1 MCEDYY
7 DYEDIY
13 GDDDFDEIEMICT
26 SCMQKF
32 IRTTDSST
40 LCPACGAGMEITQ
53 KCSFCG
59 EGFLSADLTDGLCDD
74 CINEEASSI
83 HFDYYLSRKEDWNT
97 SVEIDLVLATVFS
110 EEEINEILYREF
122 INSGKSFDC
131 KPFLEEYKYE
141 FAEAF
146 NKERRENYEGWK
158 AKKDILC
165 SR

>member
-1 MCEDYY
+1 MCDM
-7 DYEDIY
+7 
-13 GDDDFDEIEMICT
+13 FDEIEMICPFCEIT
-26 SCMQKF
+26 F
-32 IRTTDSST
+32 NRTANSST
-40 LCPACGAGMEITQ
+40 LCPECGSGLEIAE

-59 EGFLSADLTDGLCDD
+59 VSFLPAALPDGLCDD
-74 CINEEASSI
+74 CINEEASSFN
-83 HFDYYLSRKEDWNT
+83 FDYYLSRKEDWNA
-97 SVEIDLVLATVFS
+97 SVDIDSVLATLFS
-110 EEEINEILYREF
+110 EAEINEILYQEF

-158 AKKDILC
+158 AIKDFLC